1 MKKPA
6 DSDSPSS
13 VGDDSCGRE
22 EWMQNYPNDVEL
34 GVVASDNSVQ
44 IKSLRDDDKDDAEYT
59 HVQIPRPGH
68 VIVIGDVNG
77 SEDCCSDNKKKM
89 KKSSLSRKILVC
101 ISKVGQ
107 DINNEEKMN
116 STGGTFV
123 SELRAV
129 PNFCAVCLMKYEIS
143 DRVCWSSNSECS
155 HMFHE
160 DCILQWL
167 ATLGRTNSRAKLFS
181 ATPSEKKL
189 LDFELTCPCC
199 RNDFISRKLILEAEE
214 NA

>member
-1 MKKPA
+1 MKKPT
-6 DSDSPSS
+6 DSESPSS
-13 VGDDSCGRE
+13 MGDDSGGRE
-22 EWMQNYPNDVEL
+22 EWTQNDPNDVEL

-44 IKSLRDDDKDDAEYT
+44 IKSLHDDDKDDAEYT
-59 HVQIPRPGH
+59 HVQIPHPGK

-129 PNFCAVCLMKYEIS
+129 TIFCAVCLMKYEIS
-143 DRVCWSSNSECS
+143 DRVCWSSNSE
-155 HMFHE
+155 
-160 DCILQWL
+160 WL
-167 ATLGRTNSRAKLFS
+167 ATLGRTHSRAKLFS